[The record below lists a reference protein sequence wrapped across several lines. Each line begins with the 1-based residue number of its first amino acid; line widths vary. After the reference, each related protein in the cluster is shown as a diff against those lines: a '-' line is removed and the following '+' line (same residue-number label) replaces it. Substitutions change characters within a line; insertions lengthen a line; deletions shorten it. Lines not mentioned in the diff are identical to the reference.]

1 VGLELGTDRRCTLRI
16 AHLTDTHFRHYLP
29 GSSAVVKRQS
39 RVVPEL
45 LERAMLRIREE
56 AADVVVVSGDL
67 LDFPFEGID
76 NPAVLELAERDLRM
90 LADILTEAGCPAV
103 VVQGNHDVPH
113 LVRRVFGHLPLDQVI
128 AGYRILCFN
137 DHQASDLYPE
147 RLGRD
152 RARFME
158 ALADPTSPPQVHVQH
173 YLIWP
178 RRNESY
184 PYTYREAGF
193 LLESIVASGLVRLVL
208 SGHYHAGVPLTR
220 IGDTFFATVP
230 AFAEAPHPYWIY
242 DLDDQQVRYQPRHL
256 GELTA

>member
-1 VGLELGTDRRCTLRI
+1 VRVDGRWTLRI

-29 GSSAVVKRQS
+29 GSPAATEQLSRAVPQ
-39 RVVPEL
+39 L
-45 LERAMLRIREE
+45 LERAMLRLRAESP
-56 AADVVVVSGDL
+56 DQLVVSGDL

-76 NPAVLELAERDLRM
+76 SPAVLELAERDLRRI
-90 LADILTEAGCPAV
+90 ADILSEAGCPYV
-103 VVQGNHDVPH
+103 VVQGNHDVPQ
-113 LVRRVFGHLPLDQVI
+113 LVRRVFGHIASDQTI
-128 AGYRILCFN
+128 SGYRVLCFN
-137 DHQASDLYPE
+137 DHQAGDLYPE
-147 RLGRD
+147 RLGRE
-152 RARFME
+152 RERFLA
-158 ALADPTSPPQVHVQH
+158 ALADPASPPQVHVQH

-193 LLESIVASGLVRLVL
+193 LLDSIVKSGLVRLVL

-242 DLDDQQVRYQPRHL
+242 DLADGQVSNQPRHL
-256 GELTA
+256 GETVT